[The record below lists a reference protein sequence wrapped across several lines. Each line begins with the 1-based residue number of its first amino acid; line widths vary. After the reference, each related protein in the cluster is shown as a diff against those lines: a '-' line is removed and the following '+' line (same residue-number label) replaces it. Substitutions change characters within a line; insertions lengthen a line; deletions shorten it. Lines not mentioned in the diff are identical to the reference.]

1 MLRIAYCAAFI
12 LVLLSF
18 QELDVSVEAQ
28 GGPASEGVAPLLNNL
43 DPLSDVILPRL
54 YPMIALDVSPSLG
67 DATLINRFRFIVSLA
82 MVDAAAPYHP
92 TAVGMYTRIPRR
104 PEEEWTEGNINSAMM
119 HGAYNALLG
128 LLPERASVWR
138 EMMTDVGLD
147 PSDDSTDL
155 TTAVGIGN
163 VAGEG
168 AQQARLYDG
177 INQMGNY
184 QDTTGYAPVNSAF
197 ELHDPSRWQPGL
209 RLQGIGLY
217 TVQQFVTPQLAN
229 MEPMAPFDPRELRVG
244 PPVSSDPEDWDA
256 YKAQVDVV
264 LETSAN
270 LNDERKLK
278 SELFDNKIA
287 SLGLSYIKIAEDM
300 ELSPADIARG
310 YFLKVSA
317 WMDASIVTWQE
328 KARFDAVRP
337 FNAVPYVYG
346 DELVTAWGGPG
357 KGRTE
362 IPANQWQAYLPENDH
377 SEYPSGSTCGC
388 YAHAQALRR
397 FTGTD
402 ALDWSVSYPAGTSRI
417 EPGVTPARDMTLT
430 FETWTDFASDC
441 GQSRHWGGVHF
452 TAAVEASAAYCSV
465 FGDMA
470 YDYYLSLM
478 DGTAPQREPAQSLA
492 VDPWLP
498 AAQQAAETPVIV
510 PENTTPTPMTCENVS
525 ESVVVT
531 AVNNGVICEGVDTT
545 GLSLLAGYLDAVVVS
560 GELDF
565 GVQVCFN
572 QRGSIAMLESNGRS
586 PHFTELT
593 TYENSGMTCSWVD
606 RPGTVV
612 LIASSIALGAS
623 GDSTILPLS
632 SCDVITRT
640 RVNFRAT
647 PGGDG
652 LNIVIPTETRLNANA
667 RTANWFNVQYE
678 GQSGWISADFTFT
691 FGNCG

>member
-1 MLRIAYCAAFI
+1 
-12 LVLLSF
+12 
-18 QELDVSVEAQ
+18 
-28 GGPASEGVAPLLNNL
+28 
-43 DPLSDVILPRL
+43 
-54 YPMIALDVSPSLG
+54 
-67 DATLINRFRFIVSLA
+67 
-82 MVDAAAPYHP
+82 
-92 TAVGMYTRIPRR
+92 
-104 PEEEWTEGNINSAMM
+104 
-119 HGAYNALLG
+119 
-128 LLPERASVWR
+128 
-138 EMMTDVGLD
+138 
-147 PSDDSTDL
+147 
-155 TTAVGIGN
+155 
-163 VAGEG
+163 
-168 AQQARLYDG
+168 
-177 INQMGNY
+177 
-184 QDTTGYAPVNSAF
+184 
-197 ELHDPSRWQPGL
+197 
-209 RLQGIGLY
+209 
-217 TVQQFVTPQLAN
+217 
-229 MEPMAPFDPRELRVG
+229 
-244 PPVSSDPEDWDA
+244 
-256 YKAQVDVV
+256 
-264 LETSAN
+264 
-270 LNDERKLK
+270 
-278 SELFDNKIA
+278 
-287 SLGLSYIKIAEDM
+287 
-300 ELSPADIARG
+300 
-310 YFLKVSA
+310 
-317 WMDASIVTWQE
+317 
-328 KARFDAVRP
+328 
-337 FNAVPYVYG
+337 
-346 DELVTAWGGPG
+346 
-357 KGRTE
+357 
-362 IPANQWQAYLPENDH
+362 
-377 SEYPSGSTCGC
+377 
-388 YAHAQALRR
+388 
-397 FTGTD
+397 
-402 ALDWSVSYPAGTSRI
+402 
-417 EPGVTPARDMTLT
+417 MTLT

-478 DGTAPQREPAQSLA
+478 DGTAPLREPAQSLA